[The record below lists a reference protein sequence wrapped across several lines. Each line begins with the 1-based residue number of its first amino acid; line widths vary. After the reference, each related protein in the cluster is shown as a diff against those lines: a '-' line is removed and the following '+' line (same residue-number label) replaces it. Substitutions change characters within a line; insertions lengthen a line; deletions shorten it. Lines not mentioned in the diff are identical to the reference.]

1 MTNSSCSNK
10 KIGILF
16 QSKVPA
22 AGALAEQLAKVV
34 GETGASVWVC
44 SAWEEDKACEQI
56 EGTRFVICL
65 GGDGT
70 ILRAARIAS
79 PMGIPILGV
88 NLGRLGFMTELNA
101 EDALTKVPAFIEG
114 VGWVEE
120 RTMLQAEVASANIA
134 SLHALNDVVVGRGE
148 RCRLIRVKAK
158 VDGELLTTYKC
169 DGLIMATA
177 TGSTGYSLAAGGPI
191 LHPQSED
198 ILLKPIAAHLSLA
211 TALVLPAEATV
222 ELEVSTTHRAT
233 LSVDGQVEVP
243 LSNGDVVRVKRSPY
257 ITKMLRSE
265 WPATFYSTLMPK
277 LEKRE

>member
-1 MTNSSCSNK
+1 MSNRSCSNK

-16 QSKVPA
+16 QSKVSA
-22 AGALAEQLAKVV
+22 AGTLAQQLAKVV
-34 GETGASVWVC
+34 GDTGASVWVC
-44 SAWEEDKACEQI
+44 SAWEEEKACEQI

-79 PMGIPILGV
+79 PKGIPILGI

-101 EDALTKVPAFIEG
+101 GDALTGVPAFVEG

-120 RTMLQAEVASANIA
+120 RAMLQAEIASANMPP
-134 SLHALNDVVVGRGE
+134 LHALNDVVVGRGE
-148 RCRLIRVKAK
+148 RCRLIRVKATI
-158 VDGELLTTYKC
+158 DGQLLTTYKC
-169 DGLIMATA
+169 DGLILATA

-191 LHPQSED
+191 LHPQAEE

-211 TALVLPAEATV
+211 TALVLPAEAVV
-222 ELEVSTTHRAT
+222 ELEVNTTHRAT
-233 LSVDGQVEVP
+233 LSVDGQIEVP
-243 LSNGDVVRVKRSPY
+243 LSDGDVVRIKRSPY
-257 ITKMLRSE
+257 VTKMLRAE